1 MKKNI
6 LAAISMLVATSP
18 AFAELG
24 QAREVSCLIIED
36 GETKVDGP
44 CEFDPTDGFG
54 SFDFKTYNGKFW
66 GSFYSAGDG
75 IGEVVW
81 NGEPYASHA
90 HNIQRDLL
98 REEACWVNDYATF
111 CFWDDR

>member
-1 MKKNI
+1 MKKI
-6 LAAISMLVATSP
+6 C
-18 AFAELG
+18 FALIGSLSVVTPSFAQLG
-24 QAREVSCLIIED
+24 QAREVSCLIIEY

-54 SFDFKTYNGKFW
+54 SFDFKTYNGKYW
-66 GSFYSAGDG
+66 GGFYVEDDG
-75 IGEVVW
+75 TGVVAW
-81 NGEPYASHA
+81 NGEPYAAHA
-90 HNIQRDLL
+90 HGIQRDLQ